1 MITEEGSPMRKTLIL
16 PIAAVAAA
24 LLLAGCVDNSGGS
37 GSGGSGSGGSGAGN
51 SGSTDTYDVKKDDAL
66 AKTLPEKIAKAGKIS
81 IGIDATYAPNEYKDS
96 NGAVIGWDVDLAN
109 AIATKLGVTPNYT
122 ISKFDNII
130 PSVTGGRYDLGVS
143 SFTDTTEREKQVD
156 FVNYYNAGVLWAS
169 AKGKDVDPD
178 SACGLKV
185 AVEAGTYEDTDEVP
199 AKSKACADAGKAAI
213 QVLKFDGQDQAT
225 NALVLGQVDAM
236 SADSPITEYAISK
249 QSDKIQAAGK
259 TFDVAPY
266 GIAVNRGSDLTAVIQ
281 KTLQSLIDDGTYT
294 KILTKWGVQDGAV
307 DTADINAASKQ

>member
-1 MITEEGSPMRKTLIL
+1 MRKTLVL
-16 PIAAVAAA
+16 PVAAVAAA

-37 GSGGSGSGGSGAGN
+37 GGSGGSGSGTKN
-51 SGSTDTYDVKKDDAL
+51 SYGVTKDDAL
-66 AKTLPEKIAKAGKIS
+66 AKTLPSKISSAGKLT

-96 NGAVIGWDVDLAN
+96 DGKPIGWDVDLAD
-109 AIATKLGVTPNYT
+109 AIAAKLGVTTDYT

-130 PSVTGGRYDLGVS
+130 PSITGGRYDLGVS

-156 FVNYYNAGVLWAS
+156 FVNYYSAGVLWAS
-169 AKGKDVDPD
+169 QKGKTVDPD
-178 SACGLKV
+178 NACGLKV

-199 AKSKACADAGKAAI
+199 AKSKACTDAGKPAI

-249 QSDKIQAAGK
+249 QKDKIQAAGK

-266 GIAVNRGSDLTAVIQ
+266 GIAVDKGSKLTDVI
-281 KTLQSLIDDGTYT
+281 KNALQSLIDDGTYT

-307 DTADINAASKQ
+307 DKADVNAASKQ

>member
-1 MITEEGSPMRKTLIL
+1 MRKTLIL

-37 GSGGSGSGGSGAGN
+37 GGGSGSGGSGAGN
-51 SGSTDTYDVKKDDAL
+51 SGSTDTYGVKKDDAL
-66 AKTLPEKIAKAGKIS
+66 AKTLPDKIAKAGQLT

-96 NGAVIGWDVDLAN
+96 DGKVIGWDVDLAN
-109 AIATKLGVTPNYT
+109 AIATKLGVKTNYT

-169 AKGKDVDPD
+169 AKGKTVDPD
-178 SACGLKV
+178 NACGLKV

-199 AKSKACADAGKAAI
+199 AKSKTCTDAGKAAI

-249 QSDKIQAAGK
+249 QSDKIQAAGT

-266 GIAVNRGSDLTAVIQ
+266 GIAVDKGSKLTTVIQ
-281 KTLQSLIDDGTYT
+281 KTLQALIDDGTYT
-294 KILTKWGVQDGAV
+294 KILAKWGVQDGAV
-307 DTADINAASKQ
+307 DTADVNAASKQ